1 MNKRQHKGHIP
12 KMKYIRQKLIGIGY
26 IALALIVARLIG
38 EWGCLAYAVPLG
50 LLLLLCLRGR
60 RWVLA
65 LDTEQPHRAHTEPT
79 ERRSA

>member
-1 MNKRQHKGHIP
+1 
-12 KMKYIRQKLIGIGY
+12 MKYKRQKLIGIGY

-50 LLLLLCLRGR
+50 LLLLLSRKPILDIY
-60 RWVLA
+60 
-65 LDTEQPHRAHTEPT
+65 DTEKPHRAHTDPT